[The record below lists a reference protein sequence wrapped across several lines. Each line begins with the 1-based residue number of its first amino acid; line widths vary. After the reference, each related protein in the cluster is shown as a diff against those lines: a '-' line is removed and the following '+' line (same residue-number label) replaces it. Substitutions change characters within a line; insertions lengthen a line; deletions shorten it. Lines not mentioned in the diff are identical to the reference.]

1 MVSILDQ
8 VVEELEQK
16 NAQQN
21 QVVEEEEEG
30 EEEGVVWYIE
40 CIAVLDSRTTFYL
53 DPRKSLDQAKKENK
67 HHEHQI

>member
-40 CIAVLDSRTTFYL
+40 CGVQLLSVNYWHR
-53 DPRKSLDQAKKENK
+53 
-67 HHEHQI
+67 